1 MNADIRNA
9 GASGPDEDAL
19 AMQEWR
25 VFGHALRLP
34 KKVAKDS
41 VLNQLFIRAN
51 QKSAGTKTSW

>member
-51 QKSAGTKTSW
+51 QVRPSL